1 MAKVN
6 LTVSV
11 DDAHLD
17 RFSEVV
23 ERVKK
28 AGLKVDQKMANL
40 GMVTGSIDSEKVGL
54 LRKVK
59 GVAEIEEQRDIQI
72 APPES
77 PVQ

>member
-1 MAKVN
+1 MSKVK

-72 APPES
+72 PPPES